1 MSEERV
7 NQLGD
12 QLKAKG
18 IDPEMVKEEVQNIL
32 TEMAEENPE
41 GVVMDVASPSSF
53 AVLRSK
59 KGKDR
64 AVEVAP
70 GIMVS
75 QKLIDEAVRMT
86 TFGGDIADPAADY
99 RERLAEERRLQI
111 AKDQA
116 ELRQDIDNSRTLV
129 LEMLNRMREP
139 AKYDEK
145 FVSYDTMPGPL
156 QRVVK
161 AYIEAEEANK
171 NLSEAVA
178 ALAGDLKPPVAKPE

>member
-32 TEMAEENPE
+32 TEMAEDNPE

-59 KGKDR
+59 KAKDR

-86 TFGGDIADPAADY
+86 SQGGVADMAADY

-171 NLSEAVA
+171 NLAEAVA